1 LNAAFA
7 GEIKTAAIALRTLK
21 AMAPDVRQWID
32 ASSRFWTHREDAQ
45 KYAEAFR
52 LAGLK

>member
-1 LNAAFA
+1 MLPLPA
-7 GEIKTAAIALRTLK
+7 KSKPRQLRC
-21 AMAPDVRQWID
+21 APSPDVRQWID